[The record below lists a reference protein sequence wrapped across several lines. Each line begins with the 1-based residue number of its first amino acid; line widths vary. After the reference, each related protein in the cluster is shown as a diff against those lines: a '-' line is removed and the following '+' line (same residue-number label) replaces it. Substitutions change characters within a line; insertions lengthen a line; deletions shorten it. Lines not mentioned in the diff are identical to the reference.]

1 MPAAQG
7 TRFGLEEQEDPGA
20 EQRQVVLTIHGTGR
34 MLSLASLKSLK
45 CGKRGG
51 GVFITTLTGAAQPG
65 DTGDK
70 QGRKNSSSPSP
81 DNETPEREENG

>member
-20 EQRQVVLTIHGTGR
+20 EQRQIVLTIHGTGR

-45 CGKRGG
+45 RGKRGG
-51 GVFITTLTGAAQPG
+51 GVFITTLTGAAQPS